1 MTGMSLGFRR
11 VLTAI
16 LLIAAVTTV
25 IPMVTFQ
32 EVVNAAL
39 FVRTAELV

>member
-1 MTGMSLGFRR
+1 MI
-11 VLTAI
+11 LTAI
-16 LLIAAVTTV
+16 LLIAVVTTV
-25 IPMVTFQ
+25 IPVVTFQ